1 VAKIALEKGDAGA
14 GAIPPQ
20 PEHWGFPRNW
30 MIVQFD
36 SEGVRK
42 LVEHSRKYPKMAVC
56 FEHMFDPSF
65 WKAGA
70 KPNNFGF
77 ANRKDVDASKIQPYL
92 SLVKDSGA
100 YLMSGSEK
108 RLADGD
114 GNFVVY
120 GNGYEPE
127 ADYHKLV
134 KVFGGDD
141 MSLPLPLE
149 WFENMLEKTGVV
161 KLNVGRKQVSA
172 VL

>member
-1 VAKIALEKGDAGA
+1 
-14 GAIPPQ
+14 
-20 PEHWGFPRNW
+20 

-42 LVEHSRKYPKMAVC
+42 LVEHTKKYPKMDAC
-56 FEHMFDPSF
+56 FEHMFNKSF
-65 WKAGA
+65 WKKGA

-77 ANRKDVDASKIQPYL
+77 VDSDDVDTSKIQPYL

-100 YLMSGSEK
+100 YLMSGSQE
-108 RLADGD
+108 RLVDGD

-120 GNGYEPE
+120 GKGYEPE
-127 ADYHKLV
+127 ADYDRLV
-134 KVFGGDD
+134 KCFGGDD
-141 MSLPLPLE
+141 MSLALPLG
-149 WFENMLEKTGVV
+149 WFEKMLEKNGVV